1 MKGEWP
7 GLDVRRAMAKVF
19 DAFSTGGRGWG
30 TYGRHMYWQRA
41 KRDYKL
47 VKSAADPLKNTKIDE
62 EKSPKKE

>member
-1 MKGEWP
+1 
-7 GLDVRRAMAKVF
+7 MAKVF

-30 TYGRHMYWQRA
+30 TYGRHMHWQRA